1 MIASQAAAAARASP
15 KLRNYLLEKTVDREL
30 INEWQALKKE
40 HDDAHH
46 HYLYVHGTFTD
57 RISDALK
64 GLKPAMPLNAVLEA
78 HEAVTERWYLTKRK
92 LHAFCRAHEDVC

>member
-1 MIASQAAAAARASP
+1 MIASQAVTAAGARP
-15 KLRNYLLEKTVDREL
+15 KPRNYLLGKTMDQNLV
-30 INEWQALKKE
+30 NEWQALKKE

-57 RISDALK
+57 RVADALK
-64 GLKPAMPLNAVLEA
+64 GLTSAMPLHAVLEA